1 MVNLGF
7 FSSRL
12 PNIEAL
18 KAKQDIKGLI
28 GLLDHRD
35 IDIQWQSADAL
46 GSMGTNATMPLLE
59 VFTHRNPTVKIG
71 AIEALGAIH
80 DQRSC
85 NPLITLLEHDRNTE
99 VRWVAALALGSLG
112 NPDAISPLARTLK
125 DKDRYVRYGAALALH
140 ALSWVP
146 QTDTDKA
153 YYSIALQDWKQVTQ
167 IGAGATGPLID
178 ILRDTDATTRAE
190 VVDALGE
197 IGDTSSQ
204 KVFEQVL
211 KDPSSAVRWKAIL
224 AAKKCGVPTPRLPRG
239 LSRRPRTGQNPWAA
253 AILNFLFLGMGY
265 NYLGYWWGFLV
276 FMSYMSVIVLSQMQ
290 LGPFIPYLIAYPVT
304 ALFAVQTFFLA
315 KRKEHM

>member
-1 MVNLGF
+1 MVYLGF

-18 KAKQDIKGLI
+18 KAEQDIKGLI
-28 GLLDHRD
+28 RLLDHRNV
-35 IDIQWQSADAL
+35 DIQWQSADAL
-46 GSMGTNATMPLLE
+46 GSLGTPATQPLLAALN
-59 VFTHRNPTVKIG
+59 HRNPAVRLG
-71 AIEALGAIH
+71 AIEALGTIH

-85 NPLITLLEHDRNTE
+85 KPLITLLEQDGNAE

-112 NPDAISPLARTLK
+112 CPDTISPLVRTLK
-125 DKDRYVRYGAALALH
+125 DTDRYVRYGAAQALQ

-146 QTDTDKA
+146 QNDTDRA
-153 YYSIALQDWKQVTQ
+153 YYSIAFQDWKQVTR

-178 ILRDTDATTRAE
+178 ILRDKDATTRAE

-197 IGDTSSQ
+197 IGDASSQ

-224 AAKKCGVPTPRLPRG
+224 AAKKCSVPTTSLPRG
-239 LSRRPRTGQNPWAA
+239 LSKRPRTGQNPWAA
-253 AILNFLFLGMGY
+253 AILNFLFLGIGY

>member
-1 MVNLGF
+1 MVPLAL
-7 FSSRL
+7 FSTQL

-18 KAKQDIKGLI
+18 KAEQDIKGLI
-28 GLLDHRD
+28 RLLGHRNV
-35 IDIQWQSADAL
+35 DIQWQSADAL
-46 GSMGTNATMPLLE
+46 GSLGAPAIQPLLAALN
-59 VFTHRNPTVKIG
+59 HRNPAVRIG
-71 AIEALGAIH
+71 AIEALGTIH

-85 NPLITLLEHDRNTE
+85 KSLITLLEQDGNAE

-112 NPDAISPLARTLK
+112 CPDTISPLVRTLK
-125 DKDRYVRYGAALALH
+125 DKDRYVRYGAAQALH
-140 ALSWVP
+140 TLSWVP
-146 QTDTDKA
+146 WNDTDKA
-153 YYSIALQDWKQVTQ
+153 SYSIALQDWKQVTR
-167 IGAGATGPLID
+167 IGAGAIGPLID
-178 ILRDTDATTRAE
+178 ILHDKDATTRAE

-197 IGDTSSQ
+197 IGDASSQ

-224 AAKKCGVPTPRLPRG
+224 AAKKCGVPTTRLPRG
-239 LSRRPRTGQNPWAA
+239 LSKRPRTGQNPWAA
-253 AILNFLFLGMGY
+253 AILNFLFLGIGY